1 MALTPDL
8 TLAER
13 ALDKLE
19 QIEAR
24 ALVWGLVDNAL
35 SNEEVHEALNSVLHD
50 KRNAALRNDVA
61 CNIATARDLRDQLTT
76 LGMLFEVPALNVG
89 CSNDGPRWR
98 TRMAEGVR
106 LIARLRQLFPKHAGS
121 AQWASAPTLVAD
133 YRFLRRA
140 RRYPRRDQQSEAV
153 MDVIDKVVNDP
164 TLLAA
169 VGHWLGQ
176 LPPNAGLS
184 RFQVDAA
191 ARILGGLTSH
201 TRTGTLVS
209 AGTGSGKTLA
219 FYLPALAWLAQQR
232 IESKKG
238 PSVRVLALYP
248 RNELLKDQLAE
259 VYDQCRKFDDWIAS
273 HGGSPLRVG
282 VLYGETPESFNG
294 ALKQRGWRFNAK
306 ESVCPFFTCPEPGC
320 GGEMAALGEDR
331 TRAVERLV
339 CKSCGHIVQSDRLA
353 FTRAAMA
360 EEPPDVLFTSV
371 EMLNRHL
378 SNPKLRHLFGVGPNA
393 TEAPGLVLMDEVHL
407 YSGTY
412 GAQVAYLMRR
422 WWSASGRR
430 SSFVGLSATIS
441 EGRRFFA
448 SLTGLDESVVQEIKP
463 QEKDIDDE
471 GAEYL
476 LALRGDPVS
485 QAALLST
492 TIQTLMLAARLL
504 DLRERFDKNRNPFFG
519 WRAFAFTDQL
529 DAANRLF
536 RNLQDAEG
544 RNFYGRANIVRHP
557 EGGLARLRQRADPPG
572 RRHEAGQDWRVPQ
585 DIGHNLTARLEVART
600 TAHDSGVSS
609 RSEVV
614 VATAALEVGFDD
626 PAVGVVVQHKA
637 PRDIASFLQ
646 RKGRAGRTRHMRP
659 WTMVVLTDYG
669 RDRLAYQAYDQL
681 FDPELPARQL
691 PLSNRYVQRMQLVY
705 ALLDE
710 LGDMTHADPLKI
722 QVWRDMKGP
731 ADDSQIKQWDE
742 PSRRALERLVRKVSV
757 EELASAAQGLLSE
770 ARALAPQDRGR
781 EMQWSGYNWLKTRL
795 AHRRLHAVLKRFL
808 SSEDA
813 GYRLATSLQKRLAIS
828 REDMD
833 VLLWNQPRPLLLG
846 AVPTA
851 MRRLAL
857 DWRGKDG
864 EHSDYRAG
872 HPLPDYVPANLFDD
886 LSLPEMHL
894 ALPGSESEGHY
905 LPVQQGLGEFAP
917 GKVSRRFDDALW
929 LGVSSQTLN
938 TYLGMGHAILE
949 QDADIGEWYE
959 TQSERPFHRLE
970 DGQVVTYLAYR
981 PTTARLQAAPGR
993 QPGLP
998 ELSDTSNA
1006 QLKWS
1011 SHLEAPRDGTEFLP
1025 PVSVGVGR
1033 LIRSIVAHTH
1043 AGQSTAV
1050 VRRYAIASRAD
1061 MRMRIGNESHRLT
1074 VDWSFMH
1081 EDQPCG
1087 VGFEI
1092 DADAL
1097 LIVLNLPPALH
1108 ASIDWSDLSRG
1119 RAARAA
1125 RYNWEAQH
1133 CPSFI
1138 AAVANP
1144 FLRGWIAQIFQIAA
1158 ILVARNEQLSLTAAL
1173 DEVANGARM
1182 DVLLGVLSTVFQL
1195 PEAEAGEDGPDRLR
1209 RALDEALQ
1217 SETVRYAAREAARV
1231 LVTPI
1236 DAEWEDW
1243 LSRTVR
1249 ATLGAACLEA
1259 IQQACPQVD
1268 PEGLIVDIDPG
1279 IRLNGVAPE
1288 RAEVWISETSPGGN
1302 GMIEQVTELLA
1313 SRPDS
1318 FYKHVEA
1325 ALSASDLESTSMQL
1339 KQLLGWIGGEA
1350 RDVALVEAVM
1360 RVRDAGSPITA
1371 QLEFAKLRAELVRRG
1386 QAVFHGYA
1394 VALSLRML
1402 RPGSPEEL
1410 DRLIAE
1416 IHGHWESLEGAHGVE
1431 IDVRVMCAVF
1441 SGDTRLDAAFASS
1454 GLILPTS
1461 DRESWRFGVLM
1472 GLLWPQGHALRAV
1485 NLPLSNRFGPAVAT
1499 ERLLVGQ
1506 WLTQRATPIDPTQP
1520 GWQELARE
1528 QLATRCETV
1537 FAVAASQA
1545 REIIPILV
1553 RTLTVEPIHFAYL
1566 NVFATLSSVKR
1577 RDDFIELHFSIPESA

>member
-8 TLAER
+8 ALAER
-13 ALDKLE
+13 ALDELE

-35 SNEEVHEALNSVLHD
+35 STEEVRAALDRVLD
-50 KRNAALRNDVA
+50 DERNATLRNDVA
-61 CNIATARDLRDQLTT
+61 CNIASARDLRDQLVS
-76 LGMLFEVPALNVG
+76 LGMLFDVPGPN
-89 CSNDGPRWR
+89 NDDTHWR

-121 AQWASAPTLVAD
+121 TQWASAPTLVAD

-140 RRYPRRDQQSEAV
+140 RRYPKRDQSRQAV
-153 MDVIDKVVNDP
+153 MDAIGDAVKDP
-164 TLLAA
+164 ALVSA
-169 VGHWLGQ
+169 VGHWMEQ
-176 LPPNAGLS
+176 LPSNTSLS
-184 RFQVDAA
+184 RFQVDAT
-191 ARILGGLTSH
+191 ARILGGLTSL
-201 TRTGTLVS
+201 TLTGTLVS

-219 FYLPALAWLAQQR
+219 FYLPALAWLAQRRVASPKSQ
-232 IESKKG
+232 
-238 PSVRVLALYP
+238 SVRVLALYP

-273 HGGSPLRVG
+273 QGGSGLRVG
-282 VLYGETPESFNG
+282 VLYGETPDTWSDAF
-294 ALKQRGWRFNAK
+294 KRSGWRSNAK
-306 ESVCPFFTCPEPGC
+306 ESICPFFSCPVPGC
-320 GGEMAALGEDR
+320 GGEMAVLSEDKNLLP
-331 TRAVERLV
+331 TERLV
-339 CKSCGHIVQSDRLA
+339 CKKCSHSVQSDRLM
-353 FTRAAMA
+353 FTRQAM
-360 EEPPDVLFTSV
+360 EKEPPDILFTSV

-393 TEAPGLVLMDEVHL
+393 TEVPGLVLMDEVHL

-422 WWSASGRR
+422 WWCASGRR
-430 SSFVGLSATIS
+430 SSFVGLSATIA

-448 SLTGLDESVVQEIKP
+448 SLTGLSEVIVQEIKP
-463 QEKDIDDE
+463 QESDLTDE

-492 TIQTLMLAARLL
+492 TIQTLMLATRLL

-536 RNLQDAEG
+536 RNLLDAEG
-544 RNFYGRANIVRHP
+544 RNVKGYPNMLRYPN
-557 EGGLARLRQRADPPG
+557 GGLARLRHRVDPAG
-572 RRHEAGQDWRVPQ
+572 RRYEAGQDWRVPEN
-585 DIGHNLTARLEVART
+585 IGHNLTTRLEVTRT

-609 RSEVV
+609 CSEVV

-681 FDPELPARQL
+681 FDPELPPRQL
-691 PLSNRYVQRMQLVY
+691 PLANRYVQRMQSVY

-710 LGDMTHADPLKI
+710 LGDMTHGDRLEI
-722 QVWRDMKGP
+722 QVWRDLKGP
-731 ADDSQIKQWDE
+731 CNT
-742 PSRRALERLVRKVSV
+742 SRLQYWGENNRRELRRLVGKVPI
-757 EELASAAQGLLSE
+757 EELSSAWHQLRSE
-770 ARALAPQDRGR
+770 ALRLAPQDRG
-781 EMQWSGYNWLKTRL
+781 QSIKWSGANWLQTRL
-795 AHRRLHAVLKRFL
+795 GQRRLHAWLKPFVTKP
-808 SSEDA
+808 EA
-813 GYRLATSLQKRLAIS
+813 AERLALSLRNRLAIS

-833 VLLWNQPRPLLLG
+833 VLLWEQPRPLLLG

-851 MRRLAL
+851 MRRLATE
-857 DWRGKDG
+857 WRGRDPA
-864 EHSDYRAG
+864 HPDYRAE

-886 LSLPEMHL
+886 LSLPEMRL
-894 ALPGSESEGHY
+894 ALPGDDGEDHF

-929 LGVSSQTLN
+929 LGVSAETLN
-938 TYLGMGHAILE
+938 AYLGMNQAILD
-949 QDADIGEWYE
+949 QDADIDEWYE
-959 TQSERPFHRLE
+959 TDRERPFHRLE
-970 DGQVVTYLAYR
+970 RGQVVTYRAFR
-981 PTTARLQAAPGR
+981 PSTAILQAAPRR

-998 ELSDTSNA
+998 GLNDTSNA

-1011 SHLEAPRDGTEFLP
+1011 SHLEAPREGTEYLP
-1025 PVSVGVGR
+1025 ASHVGVSR
-1033 LIRSIVAHTH
+1033 LIKAIIAHTH
-1043 AGQSTAV
+1043 ARQSAAV

-1061 MRMRIGNESHRLT
+1061 MRMQVGNESHRLT
-1074 VDWSFMH
+1074 VNWRFVQ
-1081 EDQPCG
+1081 EEQPCG
-1087 VGFEI
+1087 IGFEI

-1097 LIVLNLPPALH
+1097 VIVLNLPPNLYKCV
-1108 ASIDWSDLSRG
+1108 DWSDEARA

-1133 CPSFI
+1133 CPSFV
-1138 AAVANP
+1138 AAVSNP
-1144 FLRGWIAQIFQIAA
+1144 FLRGWIAQIFQIGA
-1158 ILVARNEQLSLTAAL
+1158 ILMARNANVSLTEAL
-1173 DEVANGARM
+1173 DELAEGARM
-1182 DVLLGVLSTVFQL
+1182 DVLGGVLSTVFQL
-1195 PEAEAGEDGPDRLR
+1195 PETEAGEDGPDRLR
-1209 RALDEALQ
+1209 QALEQALHAK
-1217 SETVRYAAREAARV
+1217 EVRHAVRDAARV
-1231 LVTPI
+1231 LVATI
-1236 DAEWEDW
+1236 DEEWEDW
-1243 LSRTVR
+1243 LSQTVR

-1279 IRLNGVAPE
+1279 IRLDGTPPD
-1288 RAEVWISETSPGGN
+1288 RAEIWISETSPGGN
-1302 GMIEQVTELLA
+1302 GMIEQVADLLA
-1313 SRPDS
+1313 SRSDD

-1325 ALSASDLESTSMQL
+1325 ALGANDFEWTNAQL
-1339 KQLLGWIGGEA
+1339 KQLVAWIGGDS
-1350 RDVALVEAVM
+1350 RDEELVEAVM
-1360 RVRDAGSPITA
+1360 RVRNSSSPTTA
-1371 QLEFAKLRAELVRRG
+1371 QAEFAKLRAELVRRG
-1386 QAVFHGYA
+1386 HAVFHGYA
-1394 VALSLRML
+1394 VAVSLRIL
-1402 RPGSPEEL
+1402 RPNSPEEV

-1416 IHGHWESLEGAHGVE
+1416 IHGHWQMLETTHGIE

-1441 SGDTRLDAAFASS
+1441 SGDTRLDAAFSS
-1454 GLILPTS
+1454 LGLNLPTS

-1485 NLPLSNRFGPAVAT
+1485 GLPLSNRFVPALAT
-1499 ERLLVGQ
+1499 ERLLLEQ
-1506 WLTQRATPIDPTQP
+1506 WLTQHPTPIDPTQS
-1520 GWQELARE
+1520 GWEELARD
-1528 QLATRCETV
+1528 QLTTRFETV

-1545 REIIPILV
+1545 GEIIPSLV
-1553 RTLTVEPIHFAYL
+1553 RALTVEPIHFDYL

-1577 RDDFIELHFSIPESA
+1577 RNDMIELHFSIPESA

>member
-1 MALTPDL
+1 MALTADL
-8 TLAER
+8 ALAER
-13 ALDKLE
+13 ALNALE

-35 SNEEVHEALNSVLHD
+35 GNEEVHDTLNHVLD
-50 KRNAALRNDVA
+50 DERNAVLRNDVA
-61 CNIATARDLRDQLTT
+61 CNIATARDLRDQLVA
-76 LGMLFEVPALNVG
+76 LGMLFEVPNTDAG
-89 CSNDGPRWR
+89 SSDDGPRWR

-106 LIARLRQLFPKHAGS
+106 LIARLRQLFPQHAGS
-121 AQWASAPTLVAD
+121 TQWAMAPTLVAD

-140 RRYPRRDQQSEAV
+140 RRYPKRDQQREAV
-153 MDVIDKVVNDP
+153 MDVIDDAVTDP
-164 TLLAA
+164 ALLSA
-169 VGHWLGQ
+169 VAHWLDQ

-191 ARILGGLTSH
+191 ARILGGLTQH
-201 TRTGTLVS
+201 KRAGTLVS

-232 IESKKG
+232 VESPKA
-238 PSVRVLALYP
+238 SVRVLALYP

-259 VYDQCRKFDDWIAS
+259 VYEQCRKFDDWTAS
-273 HGGSPLRVG
+273 RGGAALRVG
-282 VLYGETPESFNG
+282 VLYGETPESRQH
-294 ALKQRGWRFNAK
+294 ALKQRGWRFNAR
-306 ESVCPFFTCPEPGC
+306 ESICPFFACPMPGC
-320 GGEMAALGEDR
+320 GGEMVVREEDKDLPKD
-331 TRAVERLV
+331 RLV
-339 CKSCGHIVQSDRLA
+339 CKSCGHSVQSDQLA
-353 FTRAAMA
+353 FTRKAMA
-360 EEPPDVLFTSV
+360 DEPPDILFTSV

-378 SNPKLRHLFGVGPNA
+378 SNPKLRHLFGVGPKA
-393 TEAPGLVLMDEVHL
+393 MEAPGLVLMDEVHL

-422 WWSASGRR
+422 WWAASGRR

-463 QEKDIDDE
+463 LEDDIEDE

-504 DLRERFDKNRNPFFG
+504 DLRERFDKTRNPFFG

-544 RNFYGRANIVRHP
+544 RHFNGSPNVVRHRD
-557 EGGLARLRQRADPPG
+557 GGLARLRHRAEPPG
-572 RRHEAGQDWRVPQ
+572 RRYDAGQDWRVAE
-585 DIGHNLTARLEVART
+585 DIGHELTTRLEVART
-600 TAHDSGVSS
+600 TAYDSGVSS

-637 PRDIASFLQ
+637 PRDVASFLQ

-659 WTMVVLTDYG
+659 WTMIVLTDYG
-669 RDRLAYQAYDQL
+669 RDRIAYQAYDTL

-691 PLSNRYVQRMQLVY
+691 PLSNRYVQRMQSVY
-705 ALLDE
+705 ALLDV
-710 LGDMTHADPLKI
+710 LGDMTQADPLAI

-731 ADDSQIKQWDE
+731 PDDSRLAYWDE
-742 PSRRALERLVRKVSV
+742 RNRRALEKLVRKVPV
-757 EELASAAQGLLSE
+757 EALTPAWHELRNE
-770 ARALAPQDRGR
+770 ALQLAPQDRGKH
-781 EMQWSGYNWLKTRL
+781 MKLSGVYWLKARL
-795 AHRRLHAVLKRFL
+795 VHRRLHDVLKRFL
-808 SSEDA
+808 TRQEFAD
-813 GYRLATSLQKRLAIS
+813 RLAVSLQKRLAIS

-833 VLLWNQPRPLLLG
+833 VLLWTQPRPVLLG

-851 MRRLAL
+851 MRRLQMN
-857 DWRGKDG
+857 WQGKDAD
-864 EHSDYRAG
+864 HPDYIAE
-872 HPLPDYVPANLFDD
+872 HPLPDYIPANLFDD
-886 LSLPEMHL
+886 LSLPEMRL
-894 ALPGSESEGHY
+894 ALPGGEDDGHY

-929 LGVSSQTLN
+929 LGVSAETLN
-938 TYLGMGHAILE
+938 GYLGMGQDILN
-949 QDADIGEWYE
+949 QDADVAEWYE
-959 TQSERPFHRLE
+959 TQGERPFHRLE
-970 DGQVVTYLAYR
+970 DGQVVTYRAFQPR
-981 PTTARLQAAPGR
+981 TARLQAAPGR
-993 QPGLP
+993 QAGLP
-998 ELSDTSNA
+998 ELNDTSNA
-1006 QLKWS
+1006 QLTWS
-1011 SHLEAPRDGTEFLP
+1011 SHLEAPRDGIEFRP
-1025 PVSVGVGR
+1025 PEYMGVSR
-1033 LIRSIVAHTH
+1033 LIDSVTAHTH
-1043 AGQSTAV
+1043 AGQSAAL
-1050 VRRYAIASRAD
+1050 VRRYAVASRAD

-1074 VDWSFMH
+1074 VNWRFMH
-1081 EDQPCG
+1081 EGQSCG

-1097 LIVLNLPPALH
+1097 LIVLNLPPELH
-1108 ASIDWSDLSRG
+1108 KSIDWSDEARA

-1133 CPSFI
+1133 CSSFV

-1158 ILVARNEQLSLTAAL
+1158 ILVATKEQLSLRVAL

-1182 DVLLGVLSTVFQL
+1182 DVLLGVLSTVFQM
-1195 PEAEAGEDGPDRLR
+1195 PETEAGDESPDRLR
-1209 RALDEALQ
+1209 LSLDEALHT
-1217 SETVRYAAREAARV
+1217 EAVRQAVRDAARV
-1231 LVTPI
+1231 LVSPI
-1236 DAEWEDW
+1236 DAEWDAW
-1243 LSRTVR
+1243 LSQTVR

-1268 PEGLIVDIDPG
+1268 PDGLIVDIDPG
-1279 IRLNGVAPE
+1279 IRMDGIASE
-1288 RAEVWISETSPGGN
+1288 RAEIWISETSPGGN
-1302 GMIEQVTELLA
+1302 GMIEQVVELLA
-1313 SRPDS
+1313 SRSDS

-1325 ALSASDLESTSMQL
+1325 ALESSDVESTNTQL
-1339 KQLLGWIGGEA
+1339 KQLVRWIGGDA
-1350 RDVALVEAVM
+1350 RDAELVAAVI
-1360 RVRDAGSPITA
+1360 RVRNASSPTTA
-1371 QLEFAKLRAELVRRG
+1371 QAEFARLRAELVRRG

-1402 RPGSPEEL
+1402 RPESPEEI

-1416 IHGHWESLEGAHGVE
+1416 IHGHWESLEHTHGIE
-1431 IDVRVMCAVF
+1431 IDVRVMCAVHS
-1441 SGDTRLDAAFASS
+1441 SGTRLDNAFASS
-1454 GLILPTS
+1454 GLILPAN

-1485 NLPLSNRFGPAVAT
+1485 NLPLSNRFVPAVAT
-1499 ERLLVGQ
+1499 ERLLLGQ
-1506 WLTQRATPIDPTQP
+1506 WLTQRQTPIDPTTP
-1520 GWQELARE
+1520 GWEELARE
-1528 QLATRCETV
+1528 QLVTRSEAV
-1537 FAVAASQA
+1537 FVVVASQA
-1545 REIIPILV
+1545 REIVPTLI
-1553 RTLTVEPIHFAYL
+1553 RTLTIEPIHFDYL
-1566 NVFATLSSVKR
+1566 NVFAMLSSVKR
-1577 RDDFIELHFSIPESA
+1577 RDDTIELQFSISESA